1 MIKFPY
7 FIIAKLIHIDGIT
20 PRIQYGCF
28 CNNDFNDKKYEVVEK
43 TNKLIIKLN
52 DTIYW
57 IKEIS
62 YEDFCTI
69 NFALDHFYDDY
80 RFCRQMLY
88 QYFNNVARNI
98 MAIN

>member
-52 DTIYW
+52 DTIY
-57 IKEIS
+57 
-62 YEDFCTI
+62 
-69 NFALDHFYDDY
+69 
-80 RFCRQMLY
+80 
-88 QYFNNVARNI
+88 
-98 MAIN
+98 